1 MSQLS
6 RNQNRKGGGRR
17 RGRSDSTWATDQRNV
32 ATLTNAAFDA
42 YYEKTVAP
50 AGEWPAL
57 QEALRTPL
65 PMALRV
71 HPTAPQP
78 DDVLEFLQAR
88 LNDVL
93 PTRRIPFVSC
103 GRALQCSVSRG
114 DLKRS
119 AELKGLKKIISALNE
134 GGYITRQETVSMI
147 PPVLLQVKPGQ
158 RVLDMCAAPGS
169 KTSQILEALIPSM
182 EDGVVVANDLNT
194 SRLDVLMHQ
203 TNRSAGS
210 HPHLIVTHYDA
221 TQFPLLPPEEKFDR
235 VLCDVMCSGDGTL
248 RKSVDM
254 WPRWNT
260 LQGPDLHCTQIRVL
274 TRGMMLCKKGG
285 IIVYSTC
292 SMNPVE
298 DEAVVSE
305 CLAQAN
311 GAFRLIDPT
320 PLVPGLIASPGLTDW
335 SLLTKDLSTW
345 LHNIEEAQAY
355 TEKQNG
361 RGFRYHA
368 SMFPNTERL
377 KAQGIH
383 YTRRILPHHQDTG
396 GFFVAVMECV
406 EDYPIDTKTTTTTTI
421 NNNNNNVKSETF
433 KVISPPLQEVV
444 RRALDLPESFPMN
457 QLFVRN
463 ETAREQKI
471 YFANKAVCE
480 LLPKLGPRVVHVG
493 SKIIESFAKYS
504 NDKLRFSMEGIA
516 TVKSLLPSTF
526 VVEVSPELVLQ
537 FSRSKLLLSALPTL
551 PPHNSF
557 IISCNMSV
565 VGYVYIAAEKT
576 RTGQVSAKVSE
587 WHITL
592 AKLTLG
598 QPLVEGNVD
607 NETEAGAEIIA
618 AGDDNNDEAAKSKDS
633 QGDMNGEDG
642 VDTCN
647 SSDGNEKKKSKK
659 EEEEEEEKKEEE
671 VKEDNKDGKKEEKT
685 ILEDA

>member
-6 RNQNRKGGGRR
+6 RNQNRKGGCRR
-17 RGRSDSTWATDQRNV
+17 RGLADSTWAADGRDTT
-32 ATLTNAAFDA
+32 TLTNAAFAA
-42 YYEKTVAP
+42 YYEPLLVP
-50 AGEWPAL
+50 SEEWPAL

-65 PMALRV
+65 PMAIRI
-71 HPTAPQP
+71 HPTAPHP
-78 DDVLEFLQAR
+78 DDVFAFLQAR
-88 LNDVL
+88 LSDVI
-93 PTRRIPFVSC
+93 PTRTIPFVPC
-103 GRALQCSVSRG
+103 GRALQCNVSRG

-119 AELKGLKKIISALNE
+119 AELKGLKKIIAAFNE
-134 GGYITRQETVSMI
+134 GGYLTRQETVSMI

-182 EDGVVVANDLNT
+182 EDGVVVANDVNT

-210 HPHLIVTHYDA
+210 HPHLLVTHYDA

-260 LQGPDLHCTQIRVL
+260 LQGTDLHCTQVRVL

-298 DEAVVSE
+298 DEAVVSV

-345 LHNIEEAQAY
+345 LHNIEEAQSY
-355 TEKQNG
+355 IEKQNG

-377 KAQGIH
+377 QAQEIH
-383 YTRRILPHHQDTG
+383 HTRRILPHHQDTG

-406 EDYPIDTKTTTTTTI
+406 EDYSIPTATTKTPTTTTTTTTTTVTK
-421 NNNNNNVKSETF
+421 NNTTTTNFKSETF

-444 RRALDLPESFPMN
+444 RRALDLPQSFPMD
-457 QLFVRN
+457 QLLVRN

-471 YFANKAVCE
+471 YFANKAVCA

-504 NDKLRFSMEGIA
+504 NDKLRFSTDGIA
-516 TVKSLLPSTF
+516 TVAPLLPPSF
-526 VVEVSPELVLQ
+526 ALEVSPELVLR
-537 FSRSKLLLSALPTL
+537 FSRSKVLESDFPTL
-551 PPHNSF
+551 PPYNSF
-557 IISCNMSV
+557 VVSCRMSV
-565 VGYVYIAAEKT
+565 VGTVYIAAEKT
-576 RTGQVSAKVSE
+576 RTGQISAKVQE
-587 WHITL
+587 WHVTL

-598 QPLVEGNVD
+598 QPLVEEGNVI
-607 NETEAGAEIIA
+607 NETEADIEMIG
-618 AGDDNNDEAAKSKDS
+618 GGNVDTNEAAKSKDNRE
-633 QGDMNGEDG
+633 DRDEDG
-642 VDTCN
+642 VDAC
-647 SSDGNEKKKSKK
+647 SPSDGPEKKKSKM
-659 EEEEEEEKKEEE
+659 EKK
-671 VKEDNKDGKKEEKT
+671 
-685 ILEDA
+685 